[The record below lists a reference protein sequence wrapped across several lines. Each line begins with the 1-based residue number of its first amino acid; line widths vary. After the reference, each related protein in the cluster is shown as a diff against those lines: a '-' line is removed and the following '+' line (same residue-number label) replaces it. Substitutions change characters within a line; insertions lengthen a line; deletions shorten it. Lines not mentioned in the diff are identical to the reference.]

1 MKHRVGG
8 VGIFLVSICL
18 MGISLGYAG
27 DLDDG
32 ISDFKDEPIAADD
45 AALET
50 DTNLSFTIVDA
61 ISSAKSGKGTSNF
74 NDGKGDNNQNSIVIE
89 SGAGD
94 VGDIT
99 NVIIQ
104 QP

>member
-18 MGISLGYAG
+18 MGMPLGYAG
-27 DLDDG
+27 ELDDG
-32 ISDFKDEPIAADD
+32 ISDYKDEPIEADD

-50 DTNLSFTIVDA
+50 DTNLSFTIVDS

-74 NDGKGDNNQNSIVIE
+74 NDGKGDNNQNSIVVGPGTE
-89 SGAGD
+89 T
-94 VGDIT
+94 GDII
-99 NVIIQ
+99 NVIIDR
-104 QP
+104 